1 MVTKTHIWPEQITE
15 SNGQITA
22 KATIESH
29 NQICFG
35 LWYRLSSQY
44 RDMLTETADPFVV
57 AMIFFAMQRSSDL
70 FVHGD
75 VSSSLLGNLEEFQ
88 SAWSCWL
95 PDKYTR
101 IEFEADNELSEVK
114 GNESDKAVTVFSG
127 GMDSCFTA
135 WRHSRGTSGR
145 SRHNLQAALMVHGFD
160 IDLEDSETFIRAAG
174 KSKKILESLGI
185 KLITIETNFK
195 DLVGDWEDAHAAGLA
210 SSLMMLQ
217 KDFKIGL
224 IPGGPP
230 YDNISISSP
239 WGSNPITDRLL
250 SSDSFEI
257 IHDGAGFTR
266 AEKICE
272 IADWPEAMQHMR
284 VCWQGDMKDRN
295 CGRCEKCI
303 RTILNFKALGLEV
316 PGCFEQDITDGQIA
330 SVNGLGKQHLF
341 EYVRILSTAKK
352 FCKGQSWVAALD
364 KCIRRNQWAINAKRI
379 GFRRHLY
386 RLEHILSKTTGVN
399 K

>member
-1 MVTKTHIWPEQITE
+1 MAAKTHIWPEQITE

-22 KATIESH
+22 GATIESH
-29 NQICFG
+29 NMERFN
-35 LWYRLSSQY
+35 LWYRLSGQY
-44 RDMLTETADPFVV
+44 RDMLTETGDPFVV
-57 AMIFFAMQRSSDL
+57 AMIFFAMQRHTDL
-70 FVHGD
+70 CVHGE
-75 VSSSLLGNLEEFQ
+75 VSSSLLVNMEEFQ

-101 IEFEADNELSEVK
+101 IEMEADNELSGIK
-114 GNESDKAVTVFSG
+114 DNESDKAITAFSG
-127 GMDSCFTA
+127 GVDSCFTA

-145 SRHNLQAALMVHGFD
+145 SRRNLQAALMIHGFD
-160 IDLEDSETFIRAAG
+160 IDLQDGETFACAAG

-185 KLITIETNFK
+185 KLITMETNFK
-195 DLVGDWEDAHAAGLA
+195 DLAGDWEDTHIAGLA
-210 SSLMMLQ
+210 SGLMMFQ

-224 IPGGPP
+224 IPGSPA
-230 YDNISISSP
+230 YDNISISPP

-266 AEKICE
+266 AGKIRE
-272 IADWPEAMQHMR
+272 IADWPEAMQNLR
-284 VCWQGDMKDRN
+284 VCWEGEKKDRN

-316 PGCFEQDITDGQIA
+316 PECFEQDITDERIA
-330 SVNGLGKQHLF
+330 SLNGLNKQHLF
-341 EYVRILSTAKK
+341 EYIRILSTAKK
-352 FCKGQSWVAALD
+352 FCKGQSWVAAVD
-364 KCIRRNQWAINAKRI
+364 KCIKRNRRAINAKQS
-379 GFRRHLY
+379 GFRRHLH
-386 RLEHILSKTTGVN
+386 RMEHILSTSTGVN